1 MFAEKGCATF
11 QWYDIYASL
20 TTMRPPRF
28 LALSKRLFNK
38 QENFWG
44 PTLDLDTFPQN
55 GMRMETLSGC
65 PDEVMLAIAEVSALA
80 HWKATE
86 LRNGSLSYRE
96 LIRRGDAL
104 EQRLREHQS
113 DPPSFAEAD
122 QTPLHPN
129 LPHSSSSV
137 ETIPPFPNEDMRRI
151 VANIFRET
159 VLLYLHTVLSDSNP
173 GTHVEVP
180 KEPRART
187 DTRGFLQVFLK
198 SEYQL
203 M

>member
-1 MFAEKGCATF
+1 M
-11 QWYDIYASL
+11 
-20 TTMRPPRF
+20 
-28 LALSKRLFNK
+28 
-38 QENFWG
+38 
-44 PTLDLDTFPQN
+44 
-55 GMRMETLSGC
+55 
-65 PDEVMLAIAEVSALA
+65 
-80 HWKATE
+80 
-86 LRNGSLSYRE
+86 
-96 LIRRGDAL
+96 
-104 EQRLREHQS
+104 
-113 DPPSFAEAD
+113 
-122 QTPLHPN
+122 
-129 LPHSSSSV
+129 